1 MVERSHVIRHR
12 ILPIIAAIIIIAIA
26 LTLLFSYASLTGPF
40 QTSESTY
47 VGKLSTIIDEM
58 RTIDFNE
65 RQTLQNW
72 QSDKLTSDEV
82 VSEFTRLQAER
93 LQVRSNLNSL
103 TPQETFREIH
113 QDISDANEL
122 WITANDGYL
131 QGIIQNNSNIIADA
145 DTKEKAANQKFNSA
159 IEKLGVLGYNI

>member
-1 MVERSHVIRHR
+1 MVERSHVIKHR
-12 ILPIIAAIIIIAIA
+12 ILPIIAGIIIIAIA
-26 LTLLFSYASLTGPF
+26 LTLLLSYTSLTGPF

-47 VGKLSTIIDEM
+47 VGKLSTIINEM

-65 RQTLQNW
+65 RQTMQNW
-72 QSDKLTSDEV
+72 QSGKLTSDEV
-82 VSEFTRLQAER
+82 VSELTSLQAER
-93 LQVRSNLNSL
+93 LQVRSNLDSL

-113 QDISDANEL
+113 RDIFDANEL
-122 WITANDGYL
+122 WINANDGYL